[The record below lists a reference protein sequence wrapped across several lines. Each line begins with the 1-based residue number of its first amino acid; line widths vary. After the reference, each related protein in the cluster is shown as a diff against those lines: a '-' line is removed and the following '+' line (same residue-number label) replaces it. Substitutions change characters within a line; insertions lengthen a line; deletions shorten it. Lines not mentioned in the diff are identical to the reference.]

1 MTQSRKMMMNRFM
14 PKTSMVIKA
23 YDSNMGAGEDKGVSM
38 RRSYYTDGRQ
48 VDPNHRF
55 RKFGTHGTLYLSVN
69 KANEEDISP
78 GIRTVLNESQHNDN
92 DYGKTVQKVSKK
104 SKSRFRRKSKEKIV
118 TA

>member
-1 MTQSRKMMMNRFM
+1 MNRFM

-23 YDSNMGAGEDKGVSM
+23 YDNNMGAEEDASASM
-38 RRSYYTDGRQ
+38 RRSYNTDGRQ
-48 VDPNHRF
+48 VYPNHRF
-55 RKFGTHGTLYLSVN
+55 GKFGKQGTLYLSIN
-69 KANEEDISP
+69 KANNAEDISP
-78 GIRTVLNESQHNDN
+78 GIRTVLNESQNDN